1 MDDSTNFNYLAED
14 TLFSQFTQLAEN
26 LCRTLPPGTEGVQ
39 AITAQVKKLRAR
51 KEEWPAK
58 IMDTWQARQIPL
70 FSQQAI
76 HKLISANSAWVEEVN
91 EIRKKQKET
100 IRVDINRKKKL
111 LDDIQQ
117 TKLAKEDSFQINLLE
132 TQADM

>member
-76 HKLISANSAWVEEVN
+76 HKLISDNSAWIEEVN
-91 EIRKKQKET
+91 YIRA
-100 IRVDINRKKKL
+100 DSKKKII
-111 LDDIQQ
+111 DDIQQ
-117 TKLAKEDSFQINLLE
+117 HRRAK
-132 TQADM
+132 